1 MIARFLCW
9 LSLHQIVVTHTGE
22 VDRSTGL
29 RDSALGSCTRCN
41 KQFQW
46 DIRERRD

>member
-9 LSLHQIVVTHTGE
+9 LGLHQIVVTHTGE
-22 VDRSTGL
+22 RDRSTGL
-29 RDSALGSCTRCN
+29 RHSAHGFCTRCN

-46 DIRERRD
+46 DI